1 MDYKIKIKIMEG
13 NKGDAT
19 YYFNELKI
27 NLKRCYEE
35 IIIKDNKITI
45 AKANIKFMFEDNNET
60 YTINQY
66 FY

>member
-13 NKGDAT
+13 NKGDVT

-35 IIIKDNKITI
+35 IIIKDNEITI
-45 AKANIKFMFEDNNET
+45 DKANIKFMLENNNET

>member
-1 MDYKIKIKIMEG
+1 MNYKIKIKIMEG
-13 NKGDAT
+13 NKGDVT

-35 IIIKDNKITI
+35 IIIKDNEITI
-45 AKANIKFMFEDNNET
+45 DKANIKFMLENNNET

>member
-13 NKGDAT
+13 NKGDVT

-35 IIIKDNKITI
+35 IIIKDNEITI
-45 AKANIKFMFEDNNET
+45 DKANIKFMLEDNNET

>member
-1 MDYKIKIKIMEG
+1 MEG
-13 NKGDAT
+13 NKGDVT

-35 IIIKDNKITI
+35 IIIKDNEITI
-45 AKANIKFMFEDNNET
+45 AKANIKFMLENNNET